1 MAMASFDD
9 LIKGRKVVLYTDN
22 KGVPFSGY
30 EILLNSTCVLKIK
43 VLKVV

>member
-30 EILLNSTCVLKIK
+30 VILLTLLVFLRLRC
-43 VLKVV
+43 